1 MSFGKIL
8 KTLLDEHE
16 MSQVQLSSQIGYTQR
31 AVSKWVNEQAEP
43 SETAIRKTADFFEV
57 STDYLLGRS
66 DDFGNI
72 VLPTKSPT
80 ASALSDEERQL
91 LDLFSR
97 MDRAQKIQALGYCE
111 GLISV
116 KTGARYPNFK
126 A

>member
-1 MSFGKIL
+1 MRL
-8 KTLLDEHE
+8 KELREERNFT
-16 MSQVQLSSQIGYTQR
+16 QKQIGDAIMSDQSNVAR
-31 AVSKWVNEQAEP
+31 WEKGINQPSAEFI
-43 SETAIRKTADFFEV
+43 IRLADFFGV

-72 VLPTKSPT
+72 VLPTNSPT
-80 ASALSDEERQL
+80 VPALSDEERQL

-116 KTGARYPNFK
+116 KTGAHYPNFK

>member
-1 MSFGKIL
+1 MRL
-8 KTLLDEHE
+8 KELREERNFT
-16 MSQVQLSSQIGYTQR
+16 QKQIGDAIMSDQSNVAR
-31 AVSKWVNEQAEP
+31 WEKGINQPSAEFI
-43 SETAIRKTADFFEV
+43 IRLADFFGV

-72 VLPTKSPT
+72 VLPTNSPT